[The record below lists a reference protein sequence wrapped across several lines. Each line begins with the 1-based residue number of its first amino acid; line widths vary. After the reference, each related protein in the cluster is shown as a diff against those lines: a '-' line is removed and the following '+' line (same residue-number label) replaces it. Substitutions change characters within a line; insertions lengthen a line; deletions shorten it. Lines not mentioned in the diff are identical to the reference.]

1 MLNQSHT
8 PLATHQ
14 YTANTHTQLPVLDN
28 QKYPSSQIFG
38 QSQMFNI
45 TNITNFMEPI
55 SYPSPSN
62 FGQSQIFNK
71 NFFFPTTT
79 SKLTKQSS

>member
-8 PLATHQ
+8 SSATHQ
-14 YTANTHTQLPVLDN
+14 YIANTHTQLPVLDN
-28 QKYPSSQIFG
+28 QKYLSSQIFG
-38 QSQMFNI
+38 QSQMS
-45 TNITNFMEPI
+45 NITNFLESV

-62 FGQSQIFNK
+62 LGQSQIFNK
-71 NFFFPTTT
+71 NFFCPTTI

>member
-8 PLATHQ
+8 PSATHQ

-38 QSQMFNI
+38 QSQMS
-45 TNITNFMEPI
+45 NITNFMESV

-62 FGQSQIFNK
+62 LGQSQIFNK
-71 NFFFPTTT
+71 NFFCPTTT